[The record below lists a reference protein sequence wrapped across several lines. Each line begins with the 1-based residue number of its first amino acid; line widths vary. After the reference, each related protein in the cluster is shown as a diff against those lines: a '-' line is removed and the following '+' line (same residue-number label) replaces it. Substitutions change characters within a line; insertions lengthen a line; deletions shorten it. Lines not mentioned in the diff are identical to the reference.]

1 MLNPVSFLSI
11 MCKDSWLK
19 LILVNYT
26 CLHQKLFN
34 VSSDTPLSKNANLQ
48 KSYQWG
54 IHFPIRTLYLKHF
67 FPSAICSLLLTSETL
82 SFPDRRIDLLLVW
95 NCWCEM
101 WSANPLI
108 HISRHLCSHTNILFY
123 RILNVYLVY
132 PLHSSLK
139 GPRQNFSVQYR
150 YNIKQTNDENIEN
163 YQLGD
168 Y

>member
-1 MLNPVSFLSI
+1 MFPVILLYQKMQSYKKVINEEYISLFLLN
-11 MCKDSWLK
+11 
-19 LILVNYT
+19 
-26 CLHQKLFN
+26 
-34 VSSDTPLSKNANLQ
+34 
-48 KSYQWG
+48 
-54 IHFPIRTLYLKHF
+54 LYLRHF
-67 FPSAICSLLLTSETL
+67 FPSAICSCLLTSETL
-82 SFPDRRIDLLLVW
+82 SFPDWRIDLLLVW

-123 RILNVYLVY
+123 RILNFYLVY
-132 PLHSSLK
+132 PLPSSLK